1 MLDLLRDLGERVK
14 EVGSLLWRCFYS
26 VTLTLL
32 GVAGLVF
39 VPQGAECLRLV
50 SQPGWNFPL
59 FLCSV
64 AAWSMAAWYSARL
77 TLGRVFAGDALIDQ
91 RDTDFVN
98 GMRLWLPRAL
108 GILPGAVLAV
118 QFFRI
123 GYPVLGI
130 GCTAAATAIGV
141 FMVRRRVWF
150 ASRFVG
156 WEPGRGL
163 GLRFIAL
170 QQGTLLTVLCAIGA
184 SFTLLFAIWIW
195 PLEVTSV
202 VTAPVLLCFALAS
215 WILFGDLVLTYFF
228 RQARLPSMA
237 AAPLLLLVVCS
248 LWNDNHAVAL
258 VGDQRWPRIGGAVT
272 PQDTA
277 IPTRRDIEVHLH
289 AWLAARV
296 ARGELRPGQPFPLF
310 LVAAEGGGIRAAY
323 WGGIVLARL
332 QDDSAGRFGRH
343 LFALSGVSG
352 GSLAAGTFAALVADE
367 RSGALARA
375 PCARRNPAR
384 RYQQC
389 ISAVL
394 RRDYLSPA
402 VGYLLYPDMLQRFL
416 PLPVAAADRARAM
429 EAGLQDGWHDAT
441 ASTRFAQRFHALW
454 TNDRALEVPS
464 LLLNATLVNGGNR
477 VIASDLAID
486 GRFPDAYDA
495 FDPVLDLGAMSLA
508 TAMHNS
514 ARFSYISP
522 AGTVAG
528 CGTPGHLQACSTTA
542 ARHAWGR
549 VIDGGYF
556 ENSGVES
563 VRDLLFAMRPA
574 LQAWEARGYV
584 IEPSVLVI
592 SNSPGA
598 LAPSGRQDPARARL
612 DITFLSELLAPPL
625 GLFNTREARATFAV
639 TAQRRDMAAADAQG
653 FVWFGMHTP
662 NDTPLGWALAD
673 QTFDAMDALLQ
684 RARSARLN
692 ALPFEA
698 VLSRLQRSPPN
709 VACRTEQER
718 GKAYCE
724 ASLNQQENKMTKPTQ
739 DPREQL
745 QRDQQQASK
754 MRKTTASAPKMK
766 KLRVGTK
773 TMGSRTIKVP
783 TRGRAGSN

>member
-1 MLDLLRDLGERVK
+1 MLDLLRRLGERFT

-26 VTLTLL
+26 VTLTVL

-59 FLCSV
+59 FLVSV

-77 TLGRVFAGDALIDQ
+77 TLGRVFDDSAAIDR
-91 RDTDFVN
+91 RDTAFVN

-118 QFFRI
+118 QFVRI
-123 GYPVLGI
+123 GYPVLAL
-130 GCTAAATAIGV
+130 GCVAAATAIGV
-141 FMVRRRVWF
+141 FMLRRRVWF
-150 ASRFVG
+150 AARFVG
-156 WEPGRGL
+156 WEPGRGM

-184 SFTLLFAIWIW
+184 SFALLFAIWLW
-195 PLEVTSV
+195 PVEVTAV

-237 AAPLLLLVVCS
+237 AAPLLLLLVCS

-258 VGDQRWPRIGGAVT
+258 LTDRHWPITNRAAAPLAVQT
-272 PQDTA
+272 PVLRREIDT
-277 IPTRRDIEVHLH
+277 HLD
-289 AWLAARV
+289 AWLAARA
-296 ARGELRPGQPFPLF
+296 ARGELQAGQSFPVF

-352 GSLAAGTFAALVADE
+352 GSLAAGAFAALIADE
-367 RSGALARA
+367 RSGALASA

-389 ISAVL
+389 ISEVL

-402 VGYLLYPDMLQRFL
+402 LGYLLYPDMLQRFL
-416 PLPVAAADRARAM
+416 PLPIAAADRARAM
-429 EAGLQDGWHDAT
+429 EAGLNAGWHGAT
-441 ASTRFAQRFHALW
+441 TSTRFGARFDSLW
-454 TNDRALEVPS
+454 RDDRTLDVPS

-477 VIASDLAID
+477 VIASDLVID

-508 TAMHNS
+508 TAIHNS

-528 CGTPGHLQACSTTA
+528 CGPAGHLQTCRSTRE
-542 ARHAWGR
+542 RHAWGR

-556 ENSGVES
+556 ENSGAES
-563 VRDLLFAMRPA
+563 VRDLLFAMRPT
-574 LQAWEARGYV
+574 LQAWQARGYL
-584 IEPSVLVI
+584 IEPAVLVI

-639 TAQRRDMAAADAQG
+639 SAERRDMAVILPADPRR

-673 QTFDAMDALLQ
+673 QTFDGIDALLQ
-684 RARSARLN
+684 RARGVRLG
-692 ALPFEA
+692 ALPFDA
-698 VLSRLQRSPPN
+698 VLSRLQQSGPY
-709 VACRTEQER
+709 VECRTEPQR
-718 GKAYCE
+718 GKGYCGD
-724 ASLNQQENKMTKPTQ
+724 SLNQ
-739 DPREQL
+739 
-745 QRDQQQASK
+745 
-754 MRKTTASAPKMK
+754 
-766 KLRVGTK
+766 
-773 TMGSRTIKVP
+773 
-783 TRGRAGSN
+783 